1 MSDAEVLN
9 DQTQPEAEQ
18 PAEERTPAPPIE
30 SRFLFVD
37 VAALRAK
44 QLRRGAKSRLE
55 PSESEPAAPPPVV
68 VPAVPPAVPVPGAP
82 VARKFKAERV
92 AMQEVRHG
100 LVDWNLPDFKAV
112 FDTR

>member
-1 MSDAEVLN
+1 MSDVEVQSEAAEGLA
-9 DQTQPEAEQ
+9 EAER
-18 PAEERTPAPPIE
+18 PKAPPIE

-55 PSESEPAAPPPVV
+55 PVDDEAAP
-68 VPAVPPAVPVPGAP
+68 AP
-82 VARKFKAERV
+82 VAPPVAPGPLKFKAERV
-92 AMQEVRHG
+92 AMVEVRSG
-100 LVDWNLPDFKAV
+100 LVDWQLPDFKAV

>member
-1 MSDAEVLN
+1 MSDAETLN
-9 DQTQPEAEQ
+9 DPAAEAVERPE
-18 PAEERTPAPPIE
+18 APPIE

-55 PSESEPAAPPPVV
+55 PAEPEPAPAPPPPAPAAAATPGMPATGLPVV
-68 VPAVPPAVPVPGAP
+68 
-82 VARKFKAERV
+82 RKIKAERV
-92 AMQEVRHG
+92 AMQEVQRG
-100 LVDWNLPDFKAV
+100 LVEWSLPDFKAV